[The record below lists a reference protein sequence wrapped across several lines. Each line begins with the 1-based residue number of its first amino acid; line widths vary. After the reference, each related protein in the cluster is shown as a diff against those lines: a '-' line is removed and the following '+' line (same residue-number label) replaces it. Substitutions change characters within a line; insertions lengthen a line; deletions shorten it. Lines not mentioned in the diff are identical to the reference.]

1 MLTEQEIKIIDG
13 CRNGDQA
20 CQKMLY
26 DTYGPMIKGVCVRY
40 AGDIQEAED
49 LFHDIFIFILT
60 HFEGYGNITSL
71 GGWLRRITVN
81 KVIDHL
87 RKEKVYATTPMSAL
101 SQELGDTTDPQ
112 YDGIPM
118 EVLQRMISELPV
130 KYRTAFN
137 LYVVDE
143 IGQDEIARMMNET
156 QTNVRSL
163 ISRAKSKLRERIEK
177 YWRNEELR
185 VKS

>member
-1 MLTEQEIKIIDG
+1 MLTREEIKIIDG
-13 CRNGDQA
+13 CRNGDQES
-20 CQKMLY
+20 QRMLY
-26 DTYGPMIKGVCVRY
+26 DLYGPMIKGVCIRY
-40 AGDIQEAED
+40 TKDIQEAED
-49 LFHDIFIFILT
+49 LFHDIFVFILT
-60 HFEGYGNITSL
+60 HFEGYDNITSL

-87 RKEKVYATTPMSAL
+87 REPN
-101 SQELGDTTDPQ
+101 

-118 EVLQRMISELPV
+118 EVLLRMVNGLPP

-143 IGQDEIARMMNET
+143 VKQEDIARMMGET

-163 ISRAKSKLRERIEK
+163 ISRAKSKLRHSIEK
-177 YWRNEELR
+177 YLKHEEFTI
-185 VKS
+185 

>member
-1 MLTEQEIKIIDG
+1 MLTEQEIVIIDG
-13 CRNGDQA
+13 CRKGDQE

-26 DTYGPMIKGVCVRY
+26 DTYGPMIKGVCLRY
-40 AGDIQEAED
+40 TGDIQVAED

-60 HFEGYGNITSL
+60 HFEGYDNITSL
-71 GGWLRRITVN
+71 GGWLRTIAVN

-87 RKEKVYATTPMSAL
+87 RREKLYRATPMSSL
-101 SQELGDTTDPQ
+101 EQEIGDATEPC

-118 EVLQRMISELPV
+118 EVLMRMIHELPP

-143 IGQDEIARMMNET
+143 VKQDEIARLMGET
-156 QTNVRSL
+156 PTNVRSL
-163 ISRAKSKLRERIEK
+163 ISRAKSKLRQRIEK
-177 YWRNEELR
+177 YWKNEES
-185 VKS
+185 KIK